1 MDRQI
6 DAQSEQR
13 WTNSSRKCDNNDS
26 YSYSAESFPSQK
38 ATPTFSYR
46 PFSLPLVLL
55 LTQGKHYFFTSL
67 FKWGYLQLREVPR
80 LQVIKLRFEYG
91 RVIENYAF
99 GWCGGSV
106 GVSGSFSHSGS
117 IGALLCLEKGLP
129 PPRGGAG
136 NTGSQYAAHDWQ
148 PPCLSLQS
156 SRIAGMDHHTGSLT
170 FDILGLSPGRPYVR
184 GLSWR

>member
-129 PPRGGAG
+129 PPRGGG
-136 NTGSQYAAHDWQ
+136 QGILDLNTQPMTGSHLA
-148 PPCLSLQS
+148 SV
-156 SRIAGMDHHTGSLT
+156 SRV
-170 FDILGLSPGRPYVR
+170 LGLQGWTTILEVS
-184 GLSWR
+184 LLIFWD